1 MKVSEVSVQ
10 DFVEYGRLDDPTE
23 IELKELERMKDS
35 AIALITSYTGLD
47 TEALDRYADITEALF
62 VLVMDMFDNR
72 NLLIDY
78 KATNIN
84 PSVKTILNLHSVNL
98 I

>member
-1 MKVSEVSVQ
+1 MKVSEVDEQSLA
-10 DFVEYGRLDDPTE
+10 EYARLDDPTE
-23 IELKELERMKDS
+23 IEMKELNRMRDS
-35 AIALITSYTGLD
+35 AVAMIASYTGLSR
-47 TEALDRYADITEALF
+47 EELDGHEDITQALF

-84 PSVKTILNLHSVNL
+84 PAVRTILNLHSVNL
-98 I
+98 L